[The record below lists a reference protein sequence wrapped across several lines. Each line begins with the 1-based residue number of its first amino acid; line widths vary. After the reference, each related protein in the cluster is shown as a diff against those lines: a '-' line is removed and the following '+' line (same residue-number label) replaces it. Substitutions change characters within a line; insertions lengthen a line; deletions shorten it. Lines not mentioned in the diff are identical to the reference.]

1 MFGNGFER
9 ALAGAQGV
17 VRVHLEML
25 LANTMSEVAVT
36 SMGLARDVGSVG
48 GPPELGGLGGL
59 GRADPMGRR
68 VPVPVTAQ
76 CYDREKQAWSLK
88 SDCHSDTVRL
98 HMVYKDVQHVPRNHL
113 R

>member
-1 MFGNGFER
+1 MI
-9 ALAGAQGV
+9 
-17 VRVHLEML
+17 RVHLEMM

-36 SMGLARDVGSVG
+36 SMGLAPGNMD
-48 GPPELGGLGGL
+48 GL
-59 GRADPMGRR
+59 DTMGRR
-68 VPVPVTAQ
+68 VAMPVTAQ

>member
-1 MFGNGFER
+1 MDVNPG
-9 ALAGAQGV
+9 LQGV

-36 SMGLARDVGSVG
+36 SMGLARDAAGD
-48 GPPELGGLGGL
+48 GLGPGL
-59 GRADPMGRR
+59 GLALGDTMAVGRR

-76 CYDREKQAWSLK
+76 CYDREKQAWALK